1 MTAGRRLI
9 RLNRLSRLLVLAIG
23 LCLTR
28 VPVLQAAESPA
39 VAVGVSGGKV
49 FLGQVDSR
57 TDANRLWL
65 RIERPGIVLRRPI
78 DWESILLVRQG
89 DHEFSSHEFR
99 TQALATKSTATSL
112 AENDADELPAPAV
125 APAPNDAGSNRS
137 QPTEKVAGRP
147 KEWIPD
153 HRLANF
159 IEASR
164 ANNTQVCSLSID
176 AHVANFNRTVEA
188 DGLILHI
195 YPLDGAGNMVAVD
208 GTLDVELIASVPPG
222 WPRGEPLPNIGRWT
236 VRLVPQQ
243 FGPAGAI
250 VKLPFQSVHPEFNLN
265 IGPYGLVHASLSI
278 PGNGTFEASEGM
290 LRIRPYSTVRDES
303 QQIDGRR
310 FFDNE
315 RVNWR

>member
-9 RLNRLSRLLVLAIG
+9 RLHRFSRLLVLAIG

-28 VPVLQAAESPA
+28 PPVSQAAESPT
-39 VAVGVSGGKV
+39 VAVGMSGGKV

-65 RIERPGIVLRRPI
+65 RIERPGIVFRRPI

-89 DHEFSSHEFR
+89 DREFSSQEFR
-99 TQALATKSTATSL
+99 TQALASKTTATAL
-112 AENDADELPAPAV
+112 AKTDADELPAPAA
-125 APAPNDAGSNRS
+125 APAPNDAGRNRS
-137 QPTEKVAGRP
+137 QPPEKVAGRP

-159 IEASR
+159 IETAR

-243 FGPAGAI
+243 FGPDGAI

-290 LRIRPYSTVRDES
+290 LRIRPYSTVRDQS